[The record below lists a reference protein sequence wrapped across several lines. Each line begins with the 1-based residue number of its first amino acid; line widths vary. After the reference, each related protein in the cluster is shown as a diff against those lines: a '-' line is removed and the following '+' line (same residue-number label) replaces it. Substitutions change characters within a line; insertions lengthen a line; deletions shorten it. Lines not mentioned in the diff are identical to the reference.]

1 MNQSPNEDTT
11 WMIEVQTERIIQLES
26 QLEAAQRREK
36 IANTSI
42 ELYRRMND
50 EMQIIIG
57 RYKERIAELE
67 RIIEIHERYDK
78 ELRRIAHNLKDA
90 PNGKD

>member
-11 WMIEVQTERIIQLES
+11 WMIEVQTETIIQLSNE
-26 QLEAAQRREK
+26 LEAAKKREA
-36 IANTSI
+36 IMNRNL

-67 RIIEIHERYDK
+67 RIIEIHQRHDK
-78 ELRRIAHNLKDA
+78 QLYRIIHNLKDA